1 MSEAEPIVYDA
12 YHTRFPS
19 NVSTA
24 SSTSDSS
31 SNASRTFFSRAMS
44 LHVTDTLTISV
55 SDLQPVPSSFFHC
68 RWHCRPEFS
77 QLCSSRCPTTVSPYR
92 PPPTLQRV
100 LSPRVGCFTN
110 FLFLFLVLRLCSIC
124 SSRFCFSTGC
134 SQIPKLKVACA
145 PGLGGKRTMWSFCE
159 QCGAISMV
167 DDGTSS

>member
-1 MSEAEPIVYDA
+1 MSMKRKYTEDSDDTLPNNAKQLKLIPFPNYQADEDSPMSEAEPIVYDA

-31 SNASRTFFSRAMS
+31 SNASPYPTFNLYPLPFFTADGTVDPNSHNFAHLAAQPPS
-44 LHVTDTLTISV
+44 PPIGL
-55 SDLQPVPSSFFHC
+55 LQPSSA
-68 RWHCRPEFS
+68 FS
-77 QLCSSRCPTTVSPYR
+77 HH
-92 PPPTLQRV
+92 
-100 LSPRVGCFTN
+100 G
-110 FLFLFLVLRLCSIC
+110 
-124 SSRFCFSTGC
+124 TGC